1 MRLFTGYLKLLI
13 IIATILFLFSCASVV
28 SPKPANNNS
37 DQGKLAKI
45 DEKITKFNQK
55 LEEIYHRI
63 SVIQF
68 MVDNHERNFKDYDTK
83 IKMLGNIKKD
93 TNTIAN
99 DVKVATI
106 NPLEKVPEKK
116 KPVKLEKKP
125 VKIIVK
131 KKPIKKESVTTIYKR
146 AYQEFR
152 NKRYKKAIQLFNRIV
167 KQYPE
172 SKLANNALY
181 WTGEIYYDLKKYETA
196 IVFFKRLMKRYP
208 KGNKVPDATLKAGYA
223 FLSLGNKKQAKY
235 YFTRVVSNFPFSRA
249 GSIAEKKLSKLK

>member
-1 MRLFTGYLKLLI
+1 MRIFTGYLKFLI
-13 IIATILFLFSCASVV
+13 IIASVLFLFSCASVV
-28 SPKPANNNS
+28 SPKPASNNS
-37 DQGKLAKI
+37 DQEKLAKI

-55 LEEIYHRI
+55 LEQIYHRI

-83 IKMLGNIKKD
+83 IKMLGSLKKD
-93 TNTIAN
+93 TDKIAN
-99 DVKVATI
+99 DVKIATK
-106 NPLEKVPEKK
+106 NSLEKVPEKK
-116 KPVKLEKKP
+116 EPVKLEKKP

-131 KKPIKKESVTTIYKR
+131 KTIKKESVTTIYKR

-152 NKRYKKAIQLFNRIV
+152 NKRYKKAIQFFNRIV

-223 FLSLGNKKQAKY
+223 FLSLGNKKQAKI

-249 GSIAEKKLSKLK
+249 GAIAEKKLSRLK